1 MADKEQGDNW
11 KAISGVGSVVLSP
24 HQATLRSISLTGTYI
39 GTVVFYNSATVA
51 GTAAGNQIISLG
63 LPATSDFRTISLNA
77 NCTNGIVYAAS
88 GTPILNVFWI

>member
-1 MADKEQGDNW
+1 MADQIQGDNW

-24 HQATLRSISLTGTYI
+24 HQTTFKGITLSGTYV

-88 GTPILNVFWI
+88 GTPVMNVSWT